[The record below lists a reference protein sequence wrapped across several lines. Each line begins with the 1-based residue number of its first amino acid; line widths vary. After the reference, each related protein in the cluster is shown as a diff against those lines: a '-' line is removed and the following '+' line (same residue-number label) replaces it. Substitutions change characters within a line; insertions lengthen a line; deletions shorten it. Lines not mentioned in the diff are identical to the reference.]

1 MKKLLLY
8 ILCVGTGFS
17 VNSQKII
24 RKPIPDKLVVLTFD
38 DAPVTHFTNVAP
50 LLKQYGFGA
59 TFFVCEFQP
68 NFKDTTKYMTWQQMQ
83 QLGRL
88 GFEVANHTHTHAHV
102 DKLSK
107 EGVVDQIK
115 YIEDKCDSLHLGK
128 PQTFAYPGYGLDA
141 KTLEVLQER
150 NYIFARAG
158 GSRPYDPLIDHPY
171 LISSWATN
179 DKNKEEILKA
189 MTQAKDGKIVVL
201 TIHGVPDYEHPWVTT
216 PPELFKEYLQ
226 FLHDNHYKVIALK
239 ELEQYINVKI
249 ALKAIKPDLQKPL
262 KN

>member
-8 ILCVGTGFS
+8 TACVMSLPSFG
-17 VNSQKII
+17 QQII

-68 NFKDTTKYMTWQQMQ
+68 NFKDTTKYMTWKQMQ
-83 QLGRL
+83 QLGKQ
-88 GFEVANHTHTHAHV
+88 GFEIANHTHKHAHV
-102 DKLSK
+102 DKLTK

-115 YIEDKCDSLHLGK
+115 YIEDKCDSLGLGK
-128 PQTFAYPGYGLDA
+128 PQSFAYPGYGLDA

-158 GSRPYDPLIDHPY
+158 GSRSYDPQVDHPY
-171 LISSWATN
+171 LIPSWATN
-179 DKNKEEILKA
+179 DKNKEEIMNALQ
-189 MTQAKDGKIVVL
+189 QAKDGKIVVL
-201 TIHGVPDYEHPWVTT
+201 TIHGVPDYEHSWVTT
-216 PPELFKEYLQ
+216 SLELFKEYLQ
-226 FLHDNHYKVIALK
+226 FLHDNHYTVIALK
-239 ELEQYINVKI
+239 DLAKYINVKN
-249 ALKAIKPDLQKPL
+249 ALKNLKPDFQKPL